1 MAKSPVITVGRSL
14 PQHVWGLVKDVVPP
28 MHAAG
33 RPFVAGA
40 LTLGRFGWGYGWA
53 RRSSLVAAGP
63 LRVLS
68 RPPGCCPPPPLAPS
82 LPLSPAAVV
91 PL

>member
-40 LTLGRFGWGYGWA
+40 LTLGEFGWPVRVGTTDVSGRGRHTRAVLPCAEA
-53 RRSSLVAAGP
+53 R
-63 LRVLS
+63 
-68 RPPGCCPPPPLAPS
+68 
-82 LPLSPAAVV
+82 PADLCRRRGRAC
-91 PL
+91 

>member
-14 PQHVWGLVKDVVPP
+14 PQRVWGLVKDVVPP

-40 LTLGRFGWGYGWA
+40 LTLGVFGWRYGWA
-53 RRSSLVAAGP
+53 RRTSRRVHGRDDVPDQPPDVLGERGALRAGQY
-63 LRVLS
+63 R
-68 RPPGCCPPPPLAPS
+68 
-82 LPLSPAAVV
+82 
-91 PL
+91 